1 MLGAIEM
8 RVCGRALGKDGE
20 VNMASPNERYFTKGA
35 RLAERVAWAATALGV
50 AITAVGVV
58 ILPEQVPV
66 HWGVDGRPDRY
77 GSPAIYMLLPGILLF
92 CNAIMSFIVRYL
104 DPDTWSKPSELREE
118 DKLRWRQT
126 SVSVVVGCEAVLGGW
141 LLVDS
146 LITVAQLSGLMLP
159 SVVLL
164 MPALAAAIAV
174 PLMRW
179 RRYLRNRG

>member
-1 MLGAIEM
+1 
-8 RVCGRALGKDGE
+8 
-20 VNMASPNERYFTKGA
+20 MASPNERYFTKGA

-92 CNAIMSFIVRYL
+92 CNAIMSFIVHYL
-104 DPDTWSKPSELREE
+104 DPDTWSKPSDLREE

-126 SVSVVVGCEAVLGGW
+126 SVSVVVGCETVLGGW

-164 MPALAAAIAV
+164 MPTLAAAIAV